1 MNEIKM
7 KGGKKL
13 CLDVND
19 LRAIAEVNKI
29 ALKLKE
35 MQRLLKIREVER
47 NERNERN
54 ESNESD
60 RKRY

>member
-1 MNEIKM
+1 MKDDKM

-13 CLDVND
+13 CLDVNE

-35 MQRLLKIREVER
+35 MKRLLKIRKDER

-54 ESNESD
+54 E
-60 RKRY
+60 RKRKN

>member
-1 MNEIKM
+1 M

-13 CLDVND
+13 CLDVNE
-19 LRAIAEVNKI
+19 LRALAQVNKI

-35 MQRLLKIREVER
+35 MKKLLEIKK

-54 ESNESD
+54 E
-60 RKRY
+60 KG